1 MNTKAKETEFREFV
15 DDKKRRN
22 LKVFKSNNLIEA
34 KYKLSLNEQKLIL
47 LLASTIKPDDDDF
60 KPIRFRITDL
70 LNYLG
75 FEDNTTHYTYLRQLT
90 EKLMTRVLKIWDL
103 KRKTLLQINW
113 LSSAEYHF
121 KEGIIELCFDPK
133 LKPFLLKLKEKFTA
147 YSLQIAVKFNSA
159 YSIRIYELLKQYEK
173 IGERTISVEELRE
186 FLGIKKEE
194 YRRYNDFKRYVILKA
209 YKELKEKADIY
220 FEFEEKKKGRKI
232 EEIVFYIYKNPNF
245 KEDTQEIRDNKKT
258 KIKVV
263 IAEEKNQ
270 TEEKKP
276 TLRIQNEELFEKI
289 KEYTNLTDERIKRIF
304 SIYDEDYIKK
314 IFYLTL
320 EKYKEGKIDNM
331 TAFFLAGLKENYL
344 KLSPFE
350 EKRIKEKE
358 EKEYQERLKQEL
370 ENELLALHK
379 EYWER
384 LRLEVLAEIQNLPS
398 EERKELT
405 VKYVD
410 SISKN
415 KILLKEYFKKFFE
428 SPVVQDSFAKFVIS
442 SVDGFRDRLSFKNF
456 VDFLRKKNFDFE
468 KLSKLKEK
476 YRDRK
481 INNLIYLLKVEER
494 LKKLNIPSNLLI
506 MFSIADE
513 ELKEK
518 VEKSISDYLFDNL

>member
-1 MNTKAKETEFREFV
+1 MKSETKNLEFMEFI
-15 DDKKRRN
+15 DNKDRRK

-34 KYKLSLNEQKLIL
+34 RYKLSLNEQKLIL
-47 LLASTIKPDDDDF
+47 LLASTIKPDDEDF

-103 KRKTLLQINW
+103 EKKTLLQINW

-133 LKPFLLKLKEKFTA
+133 LKPFLLKLKEKFTV
-147 YSLQIAVKFNSA
+147 YSLQIAVKFDSA

-173 IGERTISVEELRE
+173 IGERAIPVKELRE
-186 FLGIKKEE
+186 LLGIKKEE
-194 YRRYNDFKRYVILKA
+194 YKRYNDFKKRVILKA

-220 FEFEEKKKGRKI
+220 FEFEEKKRGRKI
-232 EEIVFYIYKNPNF
+232 EEIVFHIYKNPNF
-245 KEDTQEIRDNKKT
+245 KEDIQEIKDNKET
-258 KIKVV
+258 KIKV
-263 IAEEKNQ
+263 ITAEEETQ

-276 TLRIQNEELFEKI
+276 TLRVQNEELLEKI

-304 SIYDEDYIKK
+304 SIYDEDYIEK

-331 TAFFLAGLKENYL
+331 TAFFLAGLKENFL

-350 EKRIKEKE
+350 EKRVKEKE
-358 EKEYQERLKQEL
+358 EKEYQEKLKQEL
-370 ENELLALHK
+370 EEELLALHK

-384 LRLEVLAEIQNLPS
+384 LRLEVLAEIQNLPP
-398 EERKELT
+398 EERKDLT
-405 VKYVD
+405 VRYVD

-428 SPVVQDSFAKFVIS
+428 SPIVQDSFAKFVIN

-456 VDFLRKKNFDFE
+456 VDFLRKRNFDFE
-468 KLSKLKEK
+468 RLFKLKEK

-494 LKKLNIPSNLLI
+494 LEKLNIPSNLLI
-506 MFSIADE
+506 MFSINDD
-513 ELKEK
+513 ELKDK
-518 VEKSISDYLFDNL
+518 VEKAISDYLFESL